1 MKESEV
7 LEHLVDLAK
16 RLDFDVR
23 FDRGSFKDGAC
34 RVHEQNL
41 IILNRASPTAKQ
53 VAALGRALAGKPL
66 DGIFLLPAIREVI
79 ERAGKTSEEE
89 LRPNDGATES
99 EGDSVPSEH
108 STGRKNG

>member
-1 MKESEV
+1 LKEEEI

-23 FDRGSFKDGAC
+23 FDRGSFQDGAC
-34 RVHEQNL
+34 RVHAQNL

-66 DGIFLLPAIREVI
+66 DGIFLLPAIRDVI
-79 ERAGKTSEEE
+79 ERAGKTSEEASP
-89 LRPNDGATES
+89 PNDGDAAAEA
-99 EGDSVPSEH
+99 DAVPSAQP
-108 STGRKNG
+108 TGRKNG